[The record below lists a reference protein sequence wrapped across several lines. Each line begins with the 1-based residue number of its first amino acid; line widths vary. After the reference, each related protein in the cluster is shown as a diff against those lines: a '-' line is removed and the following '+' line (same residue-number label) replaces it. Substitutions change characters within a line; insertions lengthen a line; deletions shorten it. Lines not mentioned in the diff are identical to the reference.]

1 MARRRSERRQLE
13 RLRRG
18 LPHYVSLGGRVVD
31 NEIIQDIWVTR
42 PCPEGTDLNTVHWR
56 KLRAIVDTGC
66 THTAIREDIAA
77 ELGLPMVDSCVV
89 GTASSGRSGEQR
101 PIVVG
106 LVLIHESSKRQA
118 TAERRLIT
126 QDMPDE
132 MLLGMDL
139 LDGGILTVDLVLKVW
154 EWRLHQRQA
163 ESRNPIR

>member
-1 MARRRSERRQLE
+1 MPKKRSERRQLE

-31 NEIIQDIWVTR
+31 GEIIQDVWLTR
-42 PCPEGTDLNTVHWR
+42 PHPEGTDLNTVPWR

-106 LVLIHESSKRQA
+106 IVLIHESSRRQA
-118 TAERRLIT
+118 IAERRLIT
-126 QDMPDE
+126 SDMPDE

-139 LDGGILTVDLVLKVW
+139 LDGGILTVDLVTNVW
-154 EWRLHQRQA
+154 EWRMHEKRAHRPGSIL
-163 ESRNPIR
+163 